1 MQAAAEQG
9 PPQMLGAAG
18 IFELPGRTS
27 LEKTLP
33 KKTSVNRWIVIMLSP
48 LVGSLAKNV
57 AKHVLVVLTI
67 AVSCINSA
75 TVPATQNHAP
85 AVKTT
90 RREGSIIKFP
100 VPNGINCR

>member
-33 KKTSVNRWIVIMLSP
+33 KKNFSQSMDRYHVVSACG
-48 LVGSLAKNV
+48 LVGEECRETCS
-57 AKHVLVVLTI
+57 
-67 AVSCINSA
+67 
-75 TVPATQNHAP
+75 
-85 AVKTT
+85 
-90 RREGSIIKFP
+90 RRAYHRSELHK
-100 VPNGINCR
+100 